1 MHNLSFQASSITNKR
16 AIFAP
21 EAPPGVFNVLS
32 VGWAIQ
38 RAKVECT
45 LANLPD
51 LSATVPSS
59 TENSGDSQALNP
71 SALEQTLRRILAT
84 PAFLAAPLM
93 ARLLEYLAE
102 ETRPEAAG
110 RLTAYQIALS
120 VFGQATDFDP
130 QANSLVRVNMH
141 RLREMLEAYSAG
153 SGAEDEW
160 RLYLPPGSYLLRL
173 SASSRVAPSGVRLP
187 SLAVLRID
195 NVAQDPERNW
205 FCDGMTLELVH
216 LLTGHPAIRVVVPH
230 TNFPLPKRMGTS
242 VKANTDYQLACAAKV
257 TDKGKKPPNQYH
269 MYFTVSLADLNNK
282 KTLWTKEYAGNMSV
296 RFMRNVLEDITWHAW
311 TFIVAPHVPVNRPA
325 RGKLRWKFPA

>member
-1 MHNLSFQASSITNKR
+1 VTSS
-16 AIFAP
+16 A
-21 EAPPGVFNVLS
+21 
-32 VGWAIQ
+32 
-38 RAKVECT
+38 
-45 LANLPD
+45 
-51 LSATVPSS
+51 
-59 TENSGDSQALNP
+59 ENSHAPLAPNP

-84 PAFLAAPLM
+84 PAFQAAQVM

-102 ETRPEAAG
+102 GTSPEAAG
-110 RLTAYQIALS
+110 RLSAYQIATS
-120 VFGQATDFDP
+120 VLGQAMDFDP
-130 QANSLVRVNMH
+130 QKNSLVRVNMH
-141 RLREMLEAYSAG
+141 RLRQMLEAYNAE

-160 RLYLPPGSYLLRL
+160 RLYLAPGSYLLRL
-173 SASSRVAPSGVRLP
+173 SASSRVAPSAVRLP

-216 LLTGHPAIRVVVPH
+216 LLTEHPAIRVVVPH

-269 MYFTVSLADLNNK
+269 MYFTVHLADLNNK
-282 KTLWTKEYAGNMSV
+282 QAIWTKEYSGNMSIH
-296 RFMRNVLEDITWHAW
+296 FMRKVLEDITWHAW
-311 TFIVAPHVPVNRPA
+311 TFIVAPHAPVNRPA

>member
-1 MHNLSFQASSITNKR
+1 
-16 AIFAP
+16 
-21 EAPPGVFNVLS
+21 V
-32 VGWAIQ
+32 
-38 RAKVECT
+38 KVEFT
-45 LANLPD
+45 PANLPD

-84 PAFLAAPLM
+84 PAFVAAPLM

-160 RLYLPPGSYLLRL
+160 RLYLAPGSYLLRL

-230 TNFPLPKRMGTS
+230 TSFPLPERMGTS

-282 KTLWTKEYAGNMSV
+282 KTLWAKEYAGNMSV

-311 TFIVAPHVPVNRPA
+311 TFIVDPHTPVNRPA